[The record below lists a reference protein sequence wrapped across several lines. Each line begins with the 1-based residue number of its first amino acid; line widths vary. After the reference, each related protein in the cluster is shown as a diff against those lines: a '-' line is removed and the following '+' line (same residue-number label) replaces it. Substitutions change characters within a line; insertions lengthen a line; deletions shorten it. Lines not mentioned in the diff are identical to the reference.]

1 MASIII
7 ASGEHEG
14 DYYPL
19 GRRTNVIGR
28 AEQLPIQVLDHEVS
42 RKHLQIRFDQ
52 ATGRYHALDMQSRN
66 GVFINGHRI
75 TTEAVLNDGDRIRIG
90 DTELLF
96 VNQDFDD
103 KESALHQYKK
113 IGERSRPTFMGDLG

>member
-1 MASIII
+1 MSSIII

-19 GRRTNVIGR
+19 GHRTNVIGR
-28 AEQLPIQVLDHEVS
+28 AEQLPIQVLDNEVS

-52 ATGRYHALDMQSRN
+52 ASGKYHALDMQSRN
-66 GVFINGHRI
+66 GVFINGNRI
-75 TTEAVLNDGDRIRIG
+75 TGEAVLNHADRIKVG
-90 DTELLF
+90 NTELLF

-103 KESALHQYKK
+103 KESAMHQYKK
-113 IGERSRPTFMGDLG
+113 IGERSRPTFMGEV

>member
-19 GRRTNVIGR
+19 GHRTKVIGR
-28 AEQLPIQVLDHEVS
+28 AEHLPIQVLYNEVS

-52 ATGRYHALDMQSRN
+52 ASGKYHALDMQSRN
-66 GVFINGHRI
+66 GVFINGNRI
-75 TTEAVLNDGDRIRIG
+75 TGEAVLNHADRIKVG
-90 DTELLF
+90 NTELLF

-103 KESALHQYKK
+103 KESAMHQYKK
-113 IGERSRPTFMGDLG
+113 IG